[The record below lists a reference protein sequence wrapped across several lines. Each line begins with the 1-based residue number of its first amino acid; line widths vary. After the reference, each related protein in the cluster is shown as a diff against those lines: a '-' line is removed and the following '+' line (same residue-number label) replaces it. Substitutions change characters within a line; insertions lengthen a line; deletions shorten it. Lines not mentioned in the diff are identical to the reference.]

1 MQLGKPDLAAGID
14 EGLLIDP
21 ADALERPHV
30 KGILRPAVPR
40 TFAPEFA
47 VGFFI
52 GGRFLQ
58 RHDLGF
64 RQHQPF
70 LGYRGFQRLQ
80 PLPHHLQVMP
90 RATRY
95 TERWPERS

>member
-1 MQLGKPDLAAGID
+1 MSD
-14 EGLLIDP
+14 
-21 ADALERPHV
+21 DALERPHV

-52 GGRFLQ
+52 GGLFLQ

-90 RATRY
+90 RNQIYRTLAGEIVRACFRNSFATR
-95 TERWPERS
+95 TWP